1 MGRYIAGSLP
11 RPARHGPHPVTF
23 GHTSGLTAARPK
35 TTIRAVTEAHPET
48 ATQTEPATAAAAE
61 TGADGPTSRRPGVR
75 VFVVV
80 VVLLQLLVPLTYYLR
95 DDPFD
100 ERFAWRMF
108 SGVRLQECEAS
119 AFETD
124 AVNER
129 RVNLYRV
136 IPPGWVANLQRDRQP
151 VIERY
156 LAHRCGIAGV
166 VSVRVVNQCQGVDG
180 TTLPPREYALD
191 CPAGASR

>member
-1 MGRYIAGSLP
+1 
-11 RPARHGPHPVTF
+11 
-23 GHTSGLTAARPK
+23 LTAARPK
-35 TTIRAVTEAHPET
+35 TTIRAVTEPHPET
-48 ATQTEPATAAAAE
+48 ATQTAPATE
-61 TGADGPTSRRPGVR
+61 PGEDGPTSRRPLVR
-75 VFVVV
+75 AFVVV

-119 AFETD
+119 AYETD

-156 LAHRCGIAGV
+156 LEHRCGIAGV

-191 CPAGASR
+191 CPAGASQ